1 MKTQNKFLVAGTA
14 LVAFVLLTGFRGG
27 GWGGHGRDPERV
39 KQFVTARLDD
49 RLESLHATDAQKKE
63 IQGLKDGLFT
73 DGQRLFTDNQD
84 ARQEALAQWDAEKPD
99 ATRVHALVDARVDA
113 MRAFA
118 HKVADAFLRA
128 HDILTPTQRQ
138 QVSEG
143 VRAHMNGR

>member
-1 MKTQNKFLVAGTA
+1 MNTRNKFVLAGSA
-14 LVAFVLLTGFRGG
+14 LLAFVLLTGFRGG
-27 GWGGHGRDPERV
+27 GWGGHGRDPERM

-49 RLESLHATDAQKKE
+49 RLEALHATEAQKQQ
-63 IQGLKDGLFT
+63 IQGLKDGLFA
-73 DGQRLFTDNQD
+73 DGQRLFAENQD
-84 ARQEALAQWDAEKPD
+84 ARQEALAQWDAERPD
-99 ATRVHALVDARVDA
+99 ATRVHALVDARVDS

-118 HKVADAFLRA
+118 HKVADALLRA